1 MVGWNASDAPIG
13 VLQIGEWQIDLDR
26 KKFGPKFK
34 KGGKTVEDAIKA
46 LTEDMREKLSTDLNN
61 EGKINIDVNG
71 VGNGK
76 VELDKDLINIE
87 KRTRI
92 EHRREYVPT

>member
-1 MVGWNASDAPIG
+1 ME
-13 VLQIGEWQIDLDR
+13 EWQVNLDR

-34 KGGKTVEDAIKA
+34 KDGKTVEDAIKA
-46 LTEDMREKLSTDLNN
+46 LAEDMRENLSTDLKNK
-61 EGKINIDVNG
+61 GKIIINVNG

-87 KRTRI
+87 KRTRS
-92 EHRREYVPT
+92 EHRREYIPNISEPSFWAYSLYID

>member
-1 MVGWNASDAPIG
+1 
-13 VLQIGEWQIDLDR
+13 
-26 KKFGPKFK
+26 
-34 KGGKTVEDAIKA
+34 
-46 LTEDMREKLSTDLNN
+46 MREKLSTNLKNK
-61 EGKINIDVNG
+61 GKIIIDVNG

-92 EHRREYVPT
+92 ENRREYIPNVIESSFALGVFCA